1 MPYKQRCYQQFE
13 KTEPVKKKDYIV
25 YIWRSI
31 ITLPI
36 PLILLFAS
44 ELNPVNLLDIFHL

>member
-1 MPYKQRCYQQFE
+1 MPYKQRCFQQFE
-13 KTEPVKKKDYIV
+13 KNEPVKKDYIV
-25 YIWRSI
+25 YIWSSI